1 MLSGQNFDRGP
12 KLASDPA
19 TTKPCPKLVPS
30 SGGEAPGAIPDFSA
44 LAAEI
49 ALQRTH
55 LEVSREIGLDSLRCG
70 DGP

>member
-1 MLSGQNFDRGP
+1 MSRDKILIAGRSLLPTPRP
-12 KLASDPA
+12 R
-19 TTKPCPKLVPS
+19 KPCPKLVPS
-30 SGGEAPGAIPDFSA
+30 LGGEAPGAIPDFSA